1 MTELPQIEWQ
11 EKNNIDDD
19 FKTKKTIVKLL
30 EEQIKFKL
38 SDDEHFYFIAPQPAR
53 NVSLLTEKFEALK
66 LLNINIDRIKIVN
79 YGYQNRGWGVIFQ
92 EAELLE
98 LLIPLFFE
106 HGSEYLAITA
116 IEDAL
121 WGNDKKLS
129 LILNS
134 IIFGENNAVA
144 KDEYA
149 GLYFECGR
157 LIELL

>member
-1 MTELPQIEWQ
+1 M
-11 EKNNIDDD
+11 
-19 FKTKKTIVKLL
+19 F
-30 EEQIKFKL
+30 
-38 SDDEHFYFIAPQPAR
+38 
-53 NVSLLTEKFEALK
+53 
-66 LLNINIDRIKIVN
+66 NINKNRIKIVN
-79 YGYQNRGWGVIFQ
+79 YGYKNRGCGIIFQ

-121 WGNDKKLS
+121 WDNDKKLS

-134 IIFGENNAVA
+134 IIFGENNTVAVA